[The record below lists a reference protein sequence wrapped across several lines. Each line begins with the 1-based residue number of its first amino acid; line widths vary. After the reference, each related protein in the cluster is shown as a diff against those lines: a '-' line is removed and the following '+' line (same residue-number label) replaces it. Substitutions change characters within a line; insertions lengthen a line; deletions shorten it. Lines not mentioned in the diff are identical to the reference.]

1 MDNVKSIK
9 EFAGEIKGEGTLSR
23 FWPII
28 IILAASAA
36 SFGLGRLSAI
46 DDADSEVL
54 YVPAAT
60 LQAEVLKNTLSND
73 LKEAG
78 VISQNGSFVAS
89 KNGTRYYFPWCSGV
103 KQIKEENK
111 VWFQTKE
118 EAEKAGYTPAQNCK
132 GL

>member
-1 MDNVKSIK
+1 MPH
-9 EFAGEIKGEGTLSR
+9 
-23 FWPII
+23 FWPVI

-46 DDADSEVL
+46 DDASSEVL
-54 YVPAAT
+54 YVPAAA
-60 LQAEVLKNTLSND
+60 LQAEVLNNAVND
-73 LKEAG
+73 GVKETVA
-78 VISQNGSFVAS
+78 VSQEGSFVAS

-111 VWFQTKE
+111 VWFQTRE